1 MLGFDRV
8 MTNTLFSLSEDFSA
22 IIVLSGYILKAH
34 LKQFADFFCVLCN
47 FDYELVVWQ
56 VFEEV
61 LF

>member
-22 IIVLSGYILKAH
+22 IIVLSGYIFKAY

-47 FDYELVVWQ
+47 FNYELVVWQ
-56 VFEEV
+56 VLEEV